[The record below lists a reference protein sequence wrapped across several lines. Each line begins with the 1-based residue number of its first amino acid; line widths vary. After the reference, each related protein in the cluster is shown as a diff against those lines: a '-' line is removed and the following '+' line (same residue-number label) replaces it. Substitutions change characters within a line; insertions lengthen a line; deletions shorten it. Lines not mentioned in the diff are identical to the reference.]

1 MNKAELVLAQYCKFV
16 AAVTTGLLGWAAQ
29 VVASEPTAITSAEW
43 VGFGTTLAIALGVY
57 AVPNAPAVGDTLQAI
72 ELGRQLELARA
83 A

>member
-1 MNKAELVLAQYCKFV
+1 MNKAELLLSHYTKTL
-16 AAVTTGLLGWAAQ
+16 AAVVTGMLGWAAQ
-29 VVASEPTAITSAEW
+29 VVASTPTAITSAEW